1 MRSEPLPLADLAP
14 RRRPHPRAA
23 RERSTGGLASQVVRV
38 FAENRLAI
46 VGALIIVGMVLFC
59 FVGPLFYSTNQTST
73 QDALLYSTQNSPPE
87 RGPPARHGPERL
99 RRARPDHVRRSG
111 LARGGLRGGS
121 ARHDRRRAL
130 RSDLRLLRR
139 LGRRTHDAHRRRAA
153 VGAAPLPRDRAR
165 GDLPAVARDPH
176 PGHRLHRMAGACPPG
191 PRRDAVAARARVRA
205 GRARHGRRATSASCC
220 ATSSPT
226 RSARS
231 SSTPRSRSP
240 MRSCCSR
247 RSGSSASGCRRRRP
261 TGDRCSPTASNSAL
275 NGYWWQIYPAGVA
288 IVLVVVAFNF
298 VGDALRDAFEVRLQ
312 RR

>member
-14 RRRPHPRAA
+14 DAAATRGRRGNLDRRDRLAGRARLRREPARDRRRADHRRHGALLLRRAA
-23 RERSTGGLASQVVRV
+23 
-38 FAENRLAI
+38 
-46 VGALIIVGMVLFC
+46 VLLDQPDQHP
-59 FVGPLFYSTNQTST
+59 GRT
-73 QDALLYSTQNSPPE
+73 ALLDPE
-87 RGPPARHGPERL
+87 LAAQRGPPARHGPERI
-99 RRARPDHVRRSG
+99 RRARPDHVRRPG

-130 RSDLRLLRR
+130 RCDLRLLRR

-165 GDLPAVARDPH
+165 GDLPAVARRSSSWSSASPH
-176 PGHRLHRMAGACPPG
+176 GWCRPAWS
-191 PRRDAVAARARVRA
+191 AARRCRCACASTCSPSASWA
-205 GRARHGRRATSASCC
+205 GATSASCC

-247 RSGSSASGCRRRRP
+247 RSGSSASASRRRRR
-261 TGDRCSPTASNSAL
+261 TGDRCSPTASTPRSTATGGRSTRPAL
-275 NGYWWQIYPAGVA
+275 RSCSSSC
-288 IVLVVVAFNF
+288 AFNF